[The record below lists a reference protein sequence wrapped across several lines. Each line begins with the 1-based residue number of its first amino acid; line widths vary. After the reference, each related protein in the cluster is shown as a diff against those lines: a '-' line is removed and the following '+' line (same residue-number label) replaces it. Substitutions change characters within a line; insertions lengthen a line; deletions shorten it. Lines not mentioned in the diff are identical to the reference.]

1 MTWPSLP
8 SCHLCH
14 LTRRS
19 IFTPRRHLLPCK
31 PTARGKGTTAIEVTV
46 TTITPHGEHSREKAR
61 HTENGSRQTH
71 LGSQQKPRHKFH
83 ERQPPRH
90 DRPSSIL
97 QTPIRT
103 CITSETSIPHITKH
117 RHPTP
122 RRSRLPSPKDR
133 SREAAPN
140 RETAV
145 ARKNTRMEHR
155 AHRAHNTQNEPRA
168 ATDTNALGPDLI
180 HVVTTP
186 SHRNFICAT
195 NAVRF
200 GLPLEI
206 DRTHGQNEP
215 VPTEL
220 TDTRE
225 T

>member
-1 MTWPSLP
+1 MENTAEKKPDIP
-8 SCHLCH
+8 KMDRQKR
-14 LTRRS
+14 TRGHKKS
-19 IFTPRRHLLPCK
+19 QNTNSANDA
-31 PTARGKGTTAIEVTV
+31 PT
-46 TTITPHGEHSREKAR
+46 
-61 HTENGSRQTH
+61 SRQTI
-71 LGSQQKPRHKFH
+71 FH
-83 ERQPPRH
+83 TANTHQDVHNLRDQYP
-90 DRPSSIL
+90 L
-97 QTPIRT
+97 
-103 CITSETSIPHITKH
+103 ITKH
-117 RHPTP
+117 RHTTP
-122 RRSRLPSPKDR
+122 RRSRLPSPQDR

-186 SHRNFICAT
+186 SHRNLTCAT

-220 TDTRE
+220 TDTRG